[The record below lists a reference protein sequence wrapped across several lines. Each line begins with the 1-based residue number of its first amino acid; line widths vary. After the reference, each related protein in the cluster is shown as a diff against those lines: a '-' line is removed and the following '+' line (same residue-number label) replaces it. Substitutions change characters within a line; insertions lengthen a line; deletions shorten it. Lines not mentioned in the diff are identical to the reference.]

1 MPYVRIP
8 RKLHLSLILILGIFI
23 GNDAIAQSKTEIAA
37 ACLEAIEAGDLNIA
51 RQLSTDMMD
60 WRSLFAT
67 KTIKNAEQCL
77 QATTGEFWKYF
88 TTKGRFLS
96 ADEARAEQDFVEGAG
111 DRKEAQRKKL
121 KRLSCEAKL
130 AQSQVTK
137 LEAAYKNVQQARTIE
152 ARRATHD
159 TCTQLYEAD
168 KATALL
174 EPVCKDVFMQAGLPD
189 TEHEFDFRKLEDARL
204 SLALS
209 AYKTYNIRLSTS
221 KSTNEEASISEC
233 IEFVSK

>member
-1 MPYVRIP
+1 MTYVQIP
-8 RKLHLSLILILGIFI
+8 MKLRLSLLLLLGTFV
-23 GNDAIAQSKTEIAA
+23 GNEATAQSKTEIAA

-60 WRSLFAT
+60 WKSLFAT

-96 ADEARAEQDFVEGAG
+96 ADEARAEQDFIEGAS
-111 DRKEAQRKKL
+111 DRKKAQKEEL
-121 KRLSCEAKL
+121 KRLNCEVKF

-137 LEAAYKNVQQARTIE
+137 LEAEYENVQQARTIE
-152 ARRATHD
+152 ALRATHD

-168 KATALL
+168 KAAALL
-174 EPVCKDVFMQAGLPD
+174 EPVCKNVFMQAGLPD

-209 AYKTYNIRLSTS
+209 AHKIRLSTS
-221 KSTNEEASISEC
+221 QTVNEEASISEC
-233 IEFVSK
+233 RE

>member
-1 MPYVRIP
+1 MPYVRVP
-8 RKLHLSLILILGIFI
+8 MKLSFSLLVVVGIFI
-23 GNDAIAQSKTEIAA
+23 GNGAVAQSKTEIADS
-37 ACLEAIEAGDLNIA
+37 CLEAIEAGDLDEA
-51 RQLSTDMMD
+51 KRLSTEMMD

-67 KTIKNAEQCL
+67 KTISNAEQCL

-96 ADEARAEQDFVEGAG
+96 ADEARAEQDFIEGAG
-111 DRKEAQRKKL
+111 DRKEAQKEEL
-121 KRLSCEAKL
+121 KRLNCEVKL
-130 AQSQVTK
+130 ARSQVTN
-137 LEAAYKNVQQARTIE
+137 LEAEYENIQQARAIE
-152 ARRATHD
+152 ALRATHD
-159 TCTQLYEAD
+159 TCTQLYETD

-209 AYKTYNIRLSTS
+209 AYKISLFGSKTS
-221 KSTNEEASISEC
+221 DGEGLLAECKEFASE
-233 IEFVSK
+233 